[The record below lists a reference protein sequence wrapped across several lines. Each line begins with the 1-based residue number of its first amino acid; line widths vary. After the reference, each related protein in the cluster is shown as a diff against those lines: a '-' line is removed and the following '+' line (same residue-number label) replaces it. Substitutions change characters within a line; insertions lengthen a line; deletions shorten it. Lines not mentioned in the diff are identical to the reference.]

1 VKELLAGILCLL
13 STMTHAQQKEIQLYK
28 GLPPGSENW
37 TWKESVN
44 NNNSVKVMTVYN
56 VVSPTLTA
64 YAPDPSVAN
73 GTAIIIAPG
82 GGFHFLAIDHEGTE
96 VAKELVKKG
105 VTVFVLKY
113 RLVHI
118 TSDNP
123 FDDMLNAPDPK
134 AWDDESLPIIPLAVA
149 DGRAALAYLRSH
161 ASEYKISKDKIGFM
175 GFSAGGRVAAGITFG
190 YNETNRPDFVVP
202 VYADMPESE
211 QGEVLSDS
219 PPLFIACTQDDEFGF
234 AIHAISLYNK
244 WYRAKR
250 PVEMHLFSSGG
261 HGFGIGSA
269 TNTTHNWI
277 DRLVDWLIAQKL
289 VSVK

>member
-1 VKELLAGILCLL
+1 MA
-13 STMTHAQQKEIQLYK
+13 HAQKEIQLYK

-37 TWKESVN
+37 TWKEGVN
-44 NNNSVKVMTVYN
+44 TNNSVKVMTVYN
-56 VVSPTLTA
+56 VVRPTLTA
-64 YAPDPSVAN
+64 YLPDPSVAY

-82 GGFHFLAIDHEGTE
+82 GGFHFLAINHEGID

-105 VTVFVLKY
+105 VTVFILKY
-113 RLVHI
+113 RLAHI

-123 FDDMLNAPDPK
+123 FDDMINAPDPK

-149 DGRAALAYLRSH
+149 DGRAALAYVRNH
-161 ASEYKISKDKIGFM
+161 AAAYKISKDKIGFM

-211 QGEVLSDS
+211 QGEVTSDS
-219 PPLFIACTQDDEFGF
+219 PPLFIVCAQDDEFGF
-234 AIHAISLYNK
+234 VTHAIGLYNR
-244 WYRAKR
+244 WYAAKR

-261 HGFGIGSA
+261 HGFGIGSSA
-269 TNTTHNWI
+269 NTTHNWI
-277 DRLVDWLIAQKL
+277 DRLFDWLVAQNLIDSK
-289 VSVK
+289 

>member
-1 VKELLAGILCLL
+1 
-13 STMTHAQQKEIQLYK
+13 
-28 GLPPGSENW
+28 
-37 TWKESVN
+37 
-44 NNNSVKVMTVYN
+44 
-56 VVSPTLTA
+56 
-64 YAPDPSVAN
+64 
-73 GTAIIIAPG
+73 
-82 GGFHFLAIDHEGTE
+82 
-96 VAKELVKKG
+96 LVKKG